1 MQRKACHN
9 KNNGLK
15 MKRTFPP
22 GSHPGFGKSS
32 MGSPPPPQPP
42 HVFHLMLK
50 VINITKTK

>member
-15 MKRTFPP
+15 MKRPFPP
-22 GSHPGFGKSS
+22 GSLPGFGKSS
-32 MGSPPPPQPP
+32 IGSLPLPQPP
-42 HVFHLMLK
+42 RVFHLMLK